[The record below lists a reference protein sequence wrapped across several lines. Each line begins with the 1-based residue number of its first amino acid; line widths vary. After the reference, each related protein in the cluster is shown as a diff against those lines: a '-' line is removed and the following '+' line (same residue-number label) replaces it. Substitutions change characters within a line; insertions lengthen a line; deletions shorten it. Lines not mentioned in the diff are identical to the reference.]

1 MNTTE
6 TRVLTE
12 RPLSEG
18 DQIKT
23 AIRTLFE
30 TSREGYKYTREDP
43 LMYEVTGVNGTNDS
57 MMLCLYRPKTIP
69 GGVVMWYD
77 N

>member
-1 MNTTE
+1 MNTTQN
-6 TRVLTE
+6 RVQTE

-30 TSREGYKYTREDP
+30 TSREGYKYTRENP
-43 LMYEVTGVNGTNDS
+43 FTFEVVGVNGTFITKV
-57 MMLCLYRPKTIP
+57 LCLYRHEDIP
-69 GGVVMWYD
+69 GGVVMWYED
-77 N
+77 